1 MSLHGLKPCATLQ
14 SPRVLPA
21 DGSLR
26 CGATF
31 WGLGAC
37 ATDRFRATS
46 SLQRMSLMGRQLIK
60 TNPVSMPQT
69 CRWNLHPTFGS
80 SESGHQEQATN
91 CSLLLL
97 TNSKTADERVYAT
110 PRVWSYGR

>member
-1 MSLHGLKPCATLQ
+1 MSPQ
-14 SPRVLPA
+14 
-21 DGSLR
+21 
-26 CGATF
+26 
-31 WGLGAC
+31 
-37 ATDRFRATS
+37 
-46 SLQRMSLMGRQLIK
+46 GRQLIK
-60 TNPVSMPQT
+60 TNPVSMLQT